1 MATEEDVKRDE
12 ESPAEEPEDE
22 PRAPSEEPSEETG
35 ADAAEPAK
43 GKAGQKID
51 DPSEPE
57 PDPYRT
63 SEAPEAGPEPVA
75 APGQL
80 GTKRFVYAFYF
91 GGAIGIAFIASKLLD
106 YAWFRLQAWKPVFG
120 EPNDTY
126 VTCAAAALGGG
137 IALYYW
143 YRTRAR
149 QLAEEVATEMSK
161 VTYPSRTEVTNGT
174 FVVIVT
180 AVVST
185 VFFALMD
192 QFWRFITKLV
202 YGG

>member
-1 MATEEDVKRDE
+1 MATEEDVKREE
-12 ESPAEEPEDE
+12 ESPAEPEE
-22 PRAPSEEPSEETG
+22 SPASPENEESG
-35 ADAAEPAK
+35 AVE
-43 GKAGQKID
+43 GKAGQTID
-51 DPSEPE
+51 DKPNAE
-57 PDPYRT
+57 PYRDPDARD
-63 SEAPEAGPEPVA
+63 EDAPAPIA

-91 GGAIGIAFIASKLLD
+91 AGAIAIAFIASKLFD
-106 YAWFRLQAWKPVFG
+106 YAWFRLQSWKPAIG
-120 EPNDTY
+120 EPKDEY
-126 VTCAAAALGGG
+126 VMPAAALLGGG

-143 YRTRAR
+143 FRTRAR

-161 VTYPSRTEVTNGT
+161 VTYPTRTEVTNGT

-180 AVVST
+180 AIVST

-192 QFWRFITKLV
+192 SFWRFITKLV

>member
-1 MATEEDVKRDE
+1 MATEEDVKRE
-12 ESPAEEPEDE
+12 KESPADEPEDE
-22 PRAPSEEPSEETG
+22 PRAPSEEAE
-35 ADAAEPAK
+35 AAEPAQ

-51 DPSEPE
+51 DPADQPE
-57 PDPYRT
+57 PYRT
-63 SEAPEAGPEPVA
+63 ADAPEEAPAPVA

-91 GGAIGIAFIASKLLD
+91 GGAIGIAFIGSKLLD
-106 YAWFRLQAWKPVFG
+106 YGWFRLQAWKPALG
-120 EPNDTY
+120 EPKDEY
-126 VTCAAAALGGG
+126 IMPAAALLGGG

-180 AVVST
+180 AIVST